1 MSVALII
8 AFVVLSFLAASF
20 SALEAAL
27 TLLREMR
34 QSASTSVK
42 NEALRNPV
50 PYLQESLLLGAM
62 VNLLLTAL
70 GFYFVTERL
79 PQMGLNPGMGAILIF
94 GLGLVVVEILPKAWA
109 VRAPERAIHWTLPS
123 LLTVRRV
130 ASPLMRLLNHVNESL
145 LEKLKPQRLR
155 PRRGI
160 TAEEIET
167 LIEMREEQGVIGAE
181 DATVLREI
189 LNLNTLSV
197 KDCMTPRV
205 DLPLMP
211 HDSSDAEA
219 AQMLETA
226 RSRHVPVFDERAD
239 AIIAI
244 IDTDAWRMAGRPA
257 WQTIETTPVFVPET
271 MPALD
276 AMRAHLAKEGSAIVI
291 VDEYGG
297 LEGLLPRRNIVERIF
312 GKVAPSQTTE
322 TSIVALTGGRYLV
335 SGAARVDEV
344 ERELDISLDAEG
356 LDTMS
361 GLVFNRIGYLPK
373 PGETHEIGPI
383 IVKVQ
388 RTARNRIQQL
398 ELSLKDKTEAEE
410 ES

>member
-1 MSVALII
+1 MSAVLII
-8 AFVVLSFLAASF
+8 AFVLLLFLAANF

-34 QSASTSVK
+34 HPAGALRS
-42 NEALRNPV
+42 EAARNPV
-50 PYLQESLLLGAM
+50 PYLHESLLLGAK
-62 VNLLLTAL
+62 VNLMLVAL
-70 GFYFVTERL
+70 GLYFVTGPLPRL
-79 PQMGLNPGMGAILIF
+79 GLHPGMGAFLIF
-94 GLGLVVVEILPKAWA
+94 GLGLFMVEIFPKAWA
-109 VRAPERAIHWTLPS
+109 VRSPERAIRWTLPPFLMLRPLAAPLMS
-123 LLTVRRV
+123 LLTRGNDALMSALQLRRF
-130 ASPLMRLLNHVNESL
+130 
-145 LEKLKPQRLR
+145 K
-155 PRRGI
+155 PRRGF

-167 LIEMREEQGVIGAE
+167 LIEMREEQGAINAE

-189 LNLNTLSV
+189 VNMQGLLV

-211 HDSSDAEA
+211 HDSSPAEA
-219 AQMLETA
+219 KQMLETA

-239 AIIAI
+239 AITAV

-257 WQTIETTPVFVPET
+257 WQTMEHTPVFVPET

-276 AMRAHLAKEGSAIVI
+276 ALRDHLRLDGSAVVI

-297 LEGLLPRRNIVERIF
+297 LEGLLPRRNLVERIF

-322 TSIVALTGGRYLV
+322 TSIIGMSDGRYLV
-335 SGAARVDEV
+335 SGSARVDEV
-344 ERELDISLDAEG
+344 ERELDVTLEAEG

-373 PGETHEIGPI
+373 PGEVHQIGPL
-383 IVKVQ
+383 IVRIK
-388 RTARNRIQQL
+388 RIARNRIQQL
-398 ELSLKDKTEAEE
+398 EISVLQKSAEGNE
-410 ES
+410 

>member
-1 MSVALII
+1 MSAVLII
-8 AFVVLSFLAASF
+8 AFVLLLFLAANF

-34 QSASTSVK
+34 PPGSGAMRSEV
-42 NEALRNPV
+42 ARNPV
-50 PYLQESLLLGAM
+50 PFLHESLLLGAK
-62 VNLLLTAL
+62 VNLLLAAL
-70 GFYFVTERL
+70 GLYFVTGPL
-79 PQMGLNPGMGAILIF
+79 PKLGLHPGMGALLIF
-94 GLGLVVVEILPKAWA
+94 GLGLFVVEILPKAWA
-109 VRAPERAIHWTLPS
+109 VRAPERAIRWTLPP
-123 LLTVRRV
+123 LLFLRPM
-130 ASPLMRLLNHVNESL
+130 AAPLMGFLTRTNDAIMNGL
-145 LEKLKPQRLR
+145 KLRRFK
-155 PRRGI
+155 PRRGF

-167 LIEMREEQGVIGAE
+167 LIEMREEQGAIDAE

-189 LNLNTLSV
+189 LNLHTLSV

-211 HDSSDAEA
+211 HDASGAEA
-219 AQMLETA
+219 EQMLETA

-239 AIIAI
+239 AITAI
-244 IDTDAWRMAGRPA
+244 IDIDAWRMAGRPA
-257 WQTIETTPVFVPET
+257 WQTMETAPVFVPET

-276 AMRAHLAKEGSAIVI
+276 ALRSYLRKEGSAVVI

-297 LEGLLPRRNIVERIF
+297 LEGLLPRRNLIERLF

-322 TSIVALTGGRYLV
+322 AAILAFTDGRYVV
-335 SGAARVDEV
+335 SGSARVDEV

-356 LDTMS
+356 IDTIS

-383 IVKVQ
+383 VVRVRRI
-388 RTARNRIQQL
+388 ARNRIQQL
-398 ELSLKDKTEAEE
+398 EITVKDPEREE
-410 ES
+410 PQ